1 MSKLKIQCNDDL
13 ILIND
18 TQIEFPIHLNTLIE
32 ILGPSS
38 PRVYENARWHAT
50 WDNLGICVDY
60 VSWDKIYKLRF
71 VVAKQENKQPENLF
85 IGDFFVNNKS
95 IFEKDDRV
103 IYFKKYQINRLMNE
117 GENIIHSIDIMHNF
131 RYKEEIPQNKYVILA
146 IDEEIIEFTD
156 FGFKLAI
163 IQELMY
169 ERNLLKPKFDLREF
183 VDWYQPRK
191 INLEKE
197 GYEPIPEV
205 DQYFK
210 ELRIPKKLAR
220 KITQIYQDGG
230 NEIYLNLL
238 CYGNGDETF
247 WDIKNTED
255 IKQFPNLKKMDLCYV
270 SDEAY
275 QEFKKMNI
283 DLT

>member
-1 MSKLKIQCNDDL
+1 MNNLQIQCTDDL
-13 ILIND
+13 IMIND
-18 TQIEFPIHLNTLIE
+18 TPIEFPLHLNTLIE

-60 VSWDKIYKLRF
+60 VSWDKIYKLCF
-71 VVAKQENKQPENLF
+71 VVAKQENKRPENLF
-85 IGDFFVNNKS
+85 KGDFFVNGKN
-95 IFEKDDRV
+95 IFENDDRV
-103 IYFKKYQINRLMNE
+103 IYFKKYQISRLMNE
-117 GENIIHSIDIMHNF
+117 GENTIHSITIMHNF
-131 RYKEEIPQNKYVILA
+131 RYKEEILQDKYVILA
-146 IDEEIIEFTD
+146 LDEEIIEFAD

-169 ERNLLKPKFDLREF
+169 EKNLLKPKFDLREF

-191 INLEKE
+191 INLEEE
-197 GYEPIPEV
+197 GYEPIQEV

-210 ELRIPKKLAR
+210 ALLVPKRFASE
-220 KITQIYQDGG
+220 ITQIYQDGG

-255 IKQFPNLKKMDLCYV
+255 IKQFPNLKKMDLYYV

-283 DLT
+283 ELT